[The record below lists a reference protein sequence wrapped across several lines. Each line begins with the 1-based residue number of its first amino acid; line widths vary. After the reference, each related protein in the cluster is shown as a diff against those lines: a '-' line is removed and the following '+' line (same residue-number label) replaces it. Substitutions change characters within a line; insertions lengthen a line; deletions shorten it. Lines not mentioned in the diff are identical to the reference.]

1 MICHWDWDVAI
12 LTTFFFLSISW
23 EIPYTVL
30 LTDSSQDYILRQMV
44 QLSQCPQVLH
54 PLTQSVS
61 RLLHGSCF
69 SKESGDVIR
78 CVRKFYVNTFL
89 FYLRDPSIH
98 ELGES
103 KYHFLKD
110 REERPHKHS

>member
-1 MICHWDWDVAI
+1 MVL
-12 LTTFFFLSISW
+12 LTTFFLLFSISW

-44 QLSQCPQVLH
+44 QISQCPQVLH
-54 PLTQSVS
+54 PLTQSIS

-78 CVRKFYVNTFL
+78 MCKKVLCKCFPIL
-89 FYLRDPSIH
+89 
-98 ELGES
+98 S
-103 KYHFLKD
+103 KGPEY
-110 REERPHKHS
+110 S